1 MTKELAGTK
10 NLEDLRAYWTKELS
24 FRKIEIWNRLKQF
37 LPMCIEV
44 AFRTDW
50 FFSSLGCTDNAQ
62 CTAKGDT
69 GAKCTNDVIINGTKQ
84 PGTCSCTVAGYSTPD
99 CSG

>member
-1 MTKELAGTK
+1 
-10 NLEDLRAYWTKELS
+10 
-24 FRKIEIWNRLKQF
+24 
-37 LPMCIEV
+37 MCIEV

-84 PGTCSCTVAGYSTPD
+84 PGTCSCTVAGY
-99 CSG
+99 